1 MARSEDELDAKK
13 RSKLEHDY
21 LVIEKRDRYLLKDQ
35 SIDHAVIEEVFD
47 RSTLMVLYDLLNQ
60 GVLDSLYGV
69 VKAGKEARVYWG
81 VTTRGESLAV
91 KIYLMV
97 ASEFRKFLPYIQ
109 GDTRFKSVRKGS
121 RSLIYAWAQKEYK
134 NLQRAHEAG
143 VRVPTPIRV
152 AKNVLVM
159 EFIGEDGVAA
169 PTLKDQPPKR
179 AGKVYAALL
188 RDVKT
193 LYTKAK
199 LVHADLSEYNVMT
212 FKGHH
217 VIFDMAQAVLVD
229 HPMAQTFLE
238 RDLQNLNRFFGTR
251 GVEVRDVDELT
262 QWVKHEAVTRAV

>member
-13 RSKLEHDY
+13 RTKLEHDY
-21 LVIEKRDRYLLKDQ
+21 RVIEKRDRFLRKDQ

-47 RSTLMVLYDLLNQ
+47 RSTLMIIVDLLNQ

-81 VTTRGESLAV
+81 VNSEGESLAV
-91 KIYLMV
+91 KIYLTI

-109 GDTRFKSVRKGS
+109 GDPRFKTVRRGS

-143 VRVPTPIRV
+143 VRVPKPIHV

-169 PTLKDQPPKR
+169 PTLKDYPPKR
-179 AGKVYAALL
+179 AGTMYAGLL

-193 LYTKAK
+193 LYSKAK
-199 LVHADLSEYNVMT
+199 LVHADLSEYNVMNL
-212 FKGHH
+212 KEQH
-217 VIFDMAQAVLVD
+217 VIFDMSQAVLVD
-229 HPMAQTFLE
+229 HPMAESFLK
-238 RDLQNLNRFFGTR
+238 RDLQNLNRFFGKL
-251 GVEVRDVDELT
+251 GVEVRHVDELA
-262 QWVKHEAVTRAV
+262 QWVRRKATVRAV